1 MTFLALIAIIFF
13 GFAVY
18 NLTCAFV
25 DIPTKKTSQMMML
38 SRKQQGTKNE
48 KLLDVYVTKIAG
60 WIAPYLRLDRLK
72 RNKIV
77 QDFIC
82 GNSDVWK
89 GKHIF
94 IIATMGLFSGDG
106 AGVSARLF
114 KRYGAHIWG
123 GLHLKMPDCICDVK
137 ALKRTPDQNKQI
149 VIQAE
154 ECIKS
159 AVYNLKNG
167 TPTKNGLGFWCHIA
181 GLLGQRLWFYRKTQ
195 AYSDKIQINSDTC
208 IKCGKC
214 ALVCPMNNLSLSKG
228 KIVANGRCTLCYRC
242 VNQCSKKAITILGKK
257 VISQSSIYDF
267 GD

>member
-1 MTFLALIAIIFF
+1 MGDFHTTSMCRFMVATQAALWPLA
-13 GFAVY
+13 
-18 NLTCAFV
+18 T
-25 DIPTKKTSQMMML
+25 
-38 SRKQQGTKNE
+38 
-48 KLLDVYVTKIAG
+48 
-60 WIAPYLRLDRLK
+60 APA
-72 RNKIV
+72 
-77 QDFIC
+77 
-82 GNSDVWK
+82 
-89 GKHIF
+89 
-94 IIATMGLFSGDG
+94 ATRHRRM
-106 AGVSARLF
+106 
-114 KRYGAHIWG
+114 H
-123 GLHLKMPDCICDVK
+123 
-137 ALKRTPDQNKQI
+137 
-149 VIQAE
+149 IQAE